1 MIKQHKLPMI
11 DADVVLYSDFF
22 DSEECDRIFAELQ
35 NTIHWRQDKIKLF
48 GKEYDQPRLVAWYG
62 DAGKTYTYS
71 NISMAAIAWTPT
83 LIEIRDRI
91 HQVTEVRFN
100 SVLIN
105 YYRHGRDSMSW
116 HSDDEAE
123 LGRNPAIAS
132 VSFGAERVFHFR
144 HRAKPEK
151 MKVPLPNGSLLMM
164 QGETQHFWQ
173 HQIPKTNRAIAPR
186 INLTFRA
193 IRSWSRPVDISSEMS
208 TGDKSY

>member
-1 MIKQHKLPMI
+1 MIKQQKLSMI
-11 DADVVLYSDFF
+11 DADVVLYPDFF
-22 DSEECDRIFAELQ
+22 DAQQSDRCLVELQ
-35 NTIHWRQDKIKLF
+35 TTIHWRQDRIKLF

-62 DAGKTYTYS
+62 DPGKTYTYS
-71 NISMAAIAWTPT
+71 NISMEAIAWTPL

-91 HQVTEVRFN
+91 HQVTEARFN

-116 HSDDEAE
+116 HSDDEPE

-144 HRAKPEK
+144 HRVQPERL
-151 MKVPLPNGSLLMM
+151 KVLLPHGSLLMM

-173 HQIPKTNRAIAPR
+173 HQIPKSKRAIAPR

-193 IRSWSRPVDISSEMS
+193 IL
-208 TGDKSY
+208 G